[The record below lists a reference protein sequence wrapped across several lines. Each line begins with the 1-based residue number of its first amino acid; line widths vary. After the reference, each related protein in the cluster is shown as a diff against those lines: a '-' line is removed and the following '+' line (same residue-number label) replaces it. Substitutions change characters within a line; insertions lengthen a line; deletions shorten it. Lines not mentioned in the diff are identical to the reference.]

1 MTTIITPAALQG
13 RSLTELQALLRTV
26 QSELV
31 QSEPGSQARREALAS
46 LEALSLE
53 IAQRRACGGPGP

>member
-26 QSELV
+26 QRELV
-31 QSEPGSQARREALAS
+31 QSEPGSQARRDAIATI
-46 LEALSLE
+46 EALSLA
-53 IAQRRACGGPGP
+53 IARRRALGGPSL